1 MARKLRIAMEQ
12 TTSTPATTPAD
23 VDPMKFT
30 QEKLSEIG
38 KVWMTFAKNRV
49 EAYSEKLPAAVRKV
63 LEPKSDMPSDGESA
77 GSGAA

>member
-1 MARKLRIAMEQ
+1 
-12 TTSTPATTPAD
+12 
-23 VDPMKFT
+23 MKFT